1 MEIGPSACAKVQLF
15 ERDVPWLC
23 GKLSIL
29 QLTPYTGTI
38 QKELVSPQR
47 GSTLQKRSSLVVR
60 DAQYLKL
67 STLQFMNCYI
77 FMHCG
82 ILTRKCQLAADPN
95 GQINNFLPYPFFPF
109 YL

>member
-38 QKELVSPQR
+38 QRVPAKRFNSPKEKFTGCAGRTVLETVNV
-47 GSTLQKRSSLVVR
+47 TTYELL
-60 DAQYLKL
+60 
-67 STLQFMNCYI
+67 YI
-77 FMHCG
+77 YALWH
-82 ILTRKCQLAADPN
+82 
-95 GQINNFLPYPFFPF
+95 PYT
-109 YL
+109 